1 MCFIKMSILGEI
13 KHIFSWKVLRQVK
26 GGKIHVNSDK
36 YFVNNQILL
45 LHLILINLD
54 DSNLQ

>member
-1 MCFIKMSILGEI
+1 MHFIKMSILGEI
-13 KHIFSWKVLRQVK
+13 KHIFFWMVLATSQDTIK
-26 GGKIHVNSDK
+26 ADK

-45 LHLILINLD
+45 LHVILTTLD

>member
-1 MCFIKMSILGEI
+1 MCFTKMSILGEI
-13 KHIFSWKVLRQVK
+13 KHISSWKDLRQVK